1 MKKTVM
7 IIIFVLVVSF
17 SVGGYTVWCSYH
29 PDIEIQISESTAGEN
44 LNIEAPHVAIAE
56 RFGMKT
62 ASSVQLHITDFVSQ
76 HEFICQ
82 YVRENYKSSD
92 IKLNVTVHNNQ
103 TILNYSGT
111 VISFDEKESDF
122 DKEVVCDYV
131 LDANIYHK

>member
-1 MKKTVM
+1 
-7 IIIFVLVVSF
+7 
-17 SVGGYTVWCSYH
+17 
-29 PDIEIQISESTAGEN
+29 
-44 LNIEAPHVAIAE
+44 
-56 RFGMKT
+56 MKT
-62 ASSVQLHITDFVSQ
+62 ASSVQLHITDFVLQ

>member
-56 RFGMKT
+56 RFGMKI

-92 IKLNVTVHNNQ
+92 IKLDVTVNNDQ

-111 VISFDEKESDF
+111 VISFNEKESDF